1 MSENVSVRNDNKELI
16 RFLAKIDLFGSL
28 SKLEK
33 KNLIKYM
40 YIRNYKKDEIVFKKG
55 YPNVVF
61 YIVKSGTLKVFLEDN
76 ETELE
81 IKQLH
86 TCDFF
91 GEMGL
96 FQEEF
101 RSASI
106 AAIEESKLLAISKRD
121 LNEFIVTFPRAGV
134 KILYKFGQLLS
145 NNIINANKRLSQGS
159 E

>member
-1 MSENVSVRNDNKELI
+1 MAERRNNINSDKELVK
-16 RFLAKIDLFGSL
+16 FLSRIDLFKKL

-40 YIRNYKKDEIVFKKG
+40 YLRHYKKDEVVFRKG

-61 YIVKSGTLKVFLEDN
+61 YIVKSGELMVFLEEKDTKI
-76 ETELE
+76 EVKRLQE
-81 IKQLH
+81 
-86 TCDFF
+86 CDFF

-106 AAIEESKLLAISKRD
+106 AAIEESDLLAISKRD
-121 LNEFIVTFPRAGV
+121 LNEFIHTFPRAGV
-134 KILYKFGQLLS
+134 KILFKFGELLS
-145 NNIINANKRLSQGS
+145 SNIIETNRKLAQDN

>member
-1 MSENVSVRNDNKELI
+1 MGKNDNRISEDKELI
-16 RFLAKIDLFGSL
+16 KFLARIDIFTDL

-40 YIRNYKKDEIVFKKG
+40 YVRHYKKGEAVFKKG

-61 YIVKSGTLKVFLEDN
+61 YIVKSGRLKVYLEDN
-76 ETELE
+76 GNELQINE
-81 IKQLH
+81 LH
-86 TCDFF
+86 ELDYF

-106 AAIEESKLLAISKRD
+106 AAEEESILLGISKRD

-145 NNIINANKRLSQGS
+145 NNIIAVNKRLADGTS
-159 E
+159 